1 MAAAVLFSVS
11 SNMILHH
18 FVVDQAH
25 TGLVDLFVTHFR
37 KELEKAPREKKP
49 SVLKKLQ
56 NPLPDTAPKPGRE
69 KAQEL

>member
-11 SNMILHH
+11 SNMILHQ

-37 KELEKAPREKKP
+37 KELEKGPMEKKP
-49 SVLKKLQ
+49 SVLERLQ
-56 NPLPDTAPKPGRE
+56 KPLPDTAPKPDRA

>member
-11 SNMILHH
+11 SNMILHQ

-37 KELEKAPREKKP
+37 KELEKAPMEKKP
-49 SVLKKLQ
+49 SVLDKLHK
-56 NPLPDTAPKPGRE
+56 PLPAIEVKSGKDKS
-69 KAQEL
+69 QEL